1 MKKLA
6 ILVMAAAIA
15 APTSFAFA
23 GASNPMSQSY
33 NARAVGKSQTH
44 YEQMRQNRK
53 QQKTMKTGGPTQQ
66 QPQY

>member
-44 YEQMRQNRK
+44 YEQMRQNRNRS
-53 QQKTMKTGGPTQQ
+53 TRTRRTG
-66 QPQY
+66 PQRAPAL